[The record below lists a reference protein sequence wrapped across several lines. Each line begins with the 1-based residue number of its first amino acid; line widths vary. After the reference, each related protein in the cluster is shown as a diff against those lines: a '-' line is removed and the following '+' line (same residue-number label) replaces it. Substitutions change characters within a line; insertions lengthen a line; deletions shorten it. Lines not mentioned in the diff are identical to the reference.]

1 MKINPF
7 GYVPALT
14 EGNLNVFES
23 GAVFRYLCRTQKP
36 DDHWYPA
43 DFKKQ
48 ALVEMYLDWHH
59 NGLRGPVTAMVFS
72 KILAPMR
79 NLPPSVDDETGN
91 KNIIDALNKIE
102 SVFLVKN
109 KFLAGD

>member
-14 EGNLNVFES
+14 DGNLNVFES
-23 GAVFRYLCRTQKP
+23 GAVFRYLCRTQNH

-43 DFKKQ
+43 GFIYFRRKKIIIINIKIITNKDFKKQ

-79 NLPPSVDDETGN
+79 NVL
-91 KNIIDALNKIE
+91 KKYY
-102 SVFLVKN
+102 K
-109 KFLAGD
+109 K